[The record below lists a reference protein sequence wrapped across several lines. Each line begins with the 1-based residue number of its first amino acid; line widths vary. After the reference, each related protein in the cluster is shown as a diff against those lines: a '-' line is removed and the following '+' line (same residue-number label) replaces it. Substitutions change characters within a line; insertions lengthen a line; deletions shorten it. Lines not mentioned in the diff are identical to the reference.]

1 MNIKIYFMKQIL
13 SLLLISFLTVPVLF
27 AQVKENA
34 AREEKIQTLEIAF
47 ISRKLNLN
55 PEEAQKFWPVYN
67 EYKREVRQI
76 AITQK
81 AQPDRDVIDFEQ
93 KVIDVRKKY
102 KDQFSGVIGQAR
114 MNQFFKAEHEF
125 RGVLLNKVR
134 NQSDRP
140 RPQIK
145 REFRQRN

>member
-1 MNIKIYFMKQIL
+1 MKHIL
-13 SLLLISFLTVPVLF
+13 SLVLVSFLVLPVVF
-27 AQVKENA
+27 AQEAENER
-34 AREEKIQTLEIAF
+34 REEKIQTLEIAF

-55 PEEAQKFWPVYN
+55 PEDAQKFWPVYN

-76 AITQK
+76 AINQK
-81 AQPDRDVIDFEQ
+81 SQPERDMIEFEQ
-93 KVIDVRKKY
+93 RILDVRKKY

-125 RGVLLNKVR
+125 RGVLLNKIR

>member
-13 SLLLISFLTVPVLF
+13 SLLLISFLTVPVLY

>member
-1 MNIKIYFMKQIL
+1 MKQIL

>member
-1 MNIKIYFMKQIL
+1 MKQIL
-13 SLLLISFLTVPVLF
+13 SLLLISFLTVPVLY